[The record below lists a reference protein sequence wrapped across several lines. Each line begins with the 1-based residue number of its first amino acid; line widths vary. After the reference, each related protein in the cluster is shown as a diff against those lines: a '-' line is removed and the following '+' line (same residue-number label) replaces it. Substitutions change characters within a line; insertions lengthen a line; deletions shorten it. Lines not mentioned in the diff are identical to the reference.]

1 MKCPKEILIDSLD
14 EAGQKNLDN
23 FLKERRVKKREVK
36 ILVKK
41 SSDGFRKTKRD

>member
-14 EAGQKNLDN
+14 ETGQKNLDN
-23 FLKERRVKKREVK
+23 FLKERVKKREVK

>member
-1 MKCPKEILIDSLD
+1 MKGPKEILIDSLD
-14 EAGQKNLDN
+14 EASQKNLDN
-23 FLKERRVKKREVK
+23 FLKERVKKREVK

>member
-23 FLKERRVKKREVK
+23 FLKEKVKKRKVK